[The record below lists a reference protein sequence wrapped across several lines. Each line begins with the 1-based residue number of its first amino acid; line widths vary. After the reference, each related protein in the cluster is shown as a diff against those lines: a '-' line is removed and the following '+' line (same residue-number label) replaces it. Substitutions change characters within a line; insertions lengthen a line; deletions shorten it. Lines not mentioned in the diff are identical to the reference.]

1 MTIYVRSSQRAGPAK
16 DTAQGGR
23 DVNNPSTQ
31 DPRPVYPAV
40 AGVFVWGVLGLN
52 QGLHLC
58 HLAGLLCFWQIQYPD
73 HELADHAMIYT
84 NRPAVKHKPCGRE
97 VGHCLTPDLSSSPYG
112 VLHRLPYRCPAEPR

>member
-1 MTIYVRSSQRAGPAK
+1 VC
-16 DTAQGGR
+16 
-23 DVNNPSTQ
+23 
-31 DPRPVYPAV
+31 PAV

-84 NRPAVKHKPCGRE
+84 NRPAVKHKPFGRE
-97 VGHCLTPDLSSSPYG
+97 VGHRLTPDLSLSPYG
-112 VLHRLPYRCPAEPR
+112 VFHCLPDRRTAETR